1 MSRFFYFNS
10 FLLTAIFD
18 SRYNKLNEN
27 ILVERCVIWCDWGRA
42 LEIGAETNA
51 PEYRNIIF
59 RDCDIIHGSSVMMDI
74 QHHNRAEIHHIL
86 FDDIRAGYTVHQLPE
101 KIQEDMDTPYCGKE
115 NVSQP
120 RLISIPICDG
130 GLFSPV
136 RRNGNVHD
144 VLFRNIKVI
153 REDGVP
159 DPISYFTGTDP
170 EHTVVDVTT
179 ENVTV
184 NGRPSVPII
193 RANEFTRNIRVAGTT
208 EK

>member
-86 FDDIRAGYTVHQLPE
+86 SFPQHQGHQGGRSPRPHIIFHRDRPGAHGCGRNDRERDSKRQTLRADNTGKRIYPQYTRGGNN
-101 KIQEDMDTPYCGKE
+101 GKM
-115 NVSQP
+115 
-120 RLISIPICDG
+120 I
-130 GLFSPV
+130 F
-136 RRNGNVHD
+136 RRAF
-144 VLFRNIKVI
+144 LM
-153 REDGVP
+153 P
-159 DPISYFTGTDP
+159 CS
-170 EHTVVDVTT
+170 
-179 ENVTV
+179 
-184 NGRPSVPII
+184 
-193 RANEFTRNIRVAGTT
+193 
-208 EK
+208 